1 MQLFYKDFV
10 NIRII
15 PHRVFLKFRKIF
27 FQRTN
32 LSDCFHISGTHQ
44 DEPLGLFLWMLNVIL
59 SEPDNWILNC
69 KRNEL
74 RKNLSGWHH
83 FFDNITSSHVTINQV
98 FCQPFLFF
106 TVRCTFWSLMY
117 NFIKE
122 FHTLLMSLP
131 VTYWP
136 NEKLILVIF
145 CFLKKKNTLD
155 WKLYL
160 KFLF

>member
-27 FQRTN
+27 FQRRN
-32 LSDCFHISGTHQ
+32 LSDCFHISGAHQ

-83 FFDNITSSHVTINQV
+83 FFNNITPSHATINQI
-98 FCQPFLFF
+98 FSQPFFFF
-106 TVRCTFWSLMY
+106 TVRCTFCSLMY

-122 FHTLLMSLP
+122 FQTLLMLMLLP
-131 VTYWP
+131 ITYWP
-136 NEKLILVIF
+136 KEKLILVIF
-145 CFLKKKNTLD
+145 CF
-155 WKLYL
+155 
-160 KFLF
+160 